1 MLTNTTRKN
10 KVTYRSVSSIIRDV
24 LQRKTEK
31 GQYTTLEHAIREVV
45 SKGFDKESKRI
56 NSLVRKEKAS
66 KTLQK
71 EQIPVPTLGLDGKP
85 RGVVLSR
92 AHKMHIQTDDD

>member
-1 MLTNTTRKN
+1 M
-10 KVTYRSVSSIIRDV
+10 TYRTVSSIIRDV

-31 GQYTTLEHAIREVV
+31 GQYTTLEHAIREVMNRDL
-45 SKGFDKESKRI
+45 DKESEQI

-71 EQIPVPTLGLDGKP
+71 EPGLGLHGHAK
-85 RGVVLSR
+85 GLVLSR

>member
-1 MLTNTTRKN
+1 
-10 KVTYRSVSSIIRDV
+10 VTYRTVSSIIRDV

-45 SKGFDKESKRI
+45 SRDLDKESEQI

-71 EQIPVPTLGLDGKP
+71 EPGPDLGLHGHAK
-85 RGVVLSR
+85 GLVLSR

>member
-1 MLTNTTRKN
+1 MA
-10 KVTYRSVSSIIRDV
+10 YRTVSSIIRDV

-45 SKGFDKESKRI
+45 SKGFDKESKHI
-56 NSLVRKEKAS
+56 NSLVRKQNAS

-71 EQIPVPTLGLDGKP
+71 EPVPTIDSDGKP
-85 RGVVLSR
+85 RGNVLST
-92 AHKMHIQTDDD
+92 AQKMHMQTDD

>member
-1 MLTNTTRKN
+1 MNTTRKN
-10 KVTYRSVSSIIRDV
+10 KVAYRSVSSIIRDV

-45 SKGFDKESKRI
+45 SKGFDKELKHI
-56 NSLVRKEKAS
+56 NSLVRKQEAS

-71 EQIPVPTLGLDGKP
+71 EPVPTLGPDGKP
-85 RGVVLSR
+85 RGIILST
-92 AHKMHIQTDDD
+92 AQKMRMQTDDD

>member
-1 MLTNTTRKN
+1 MA
-10 KVTYRSVSSIIRDV
+10 YRTVSSIIRDV

-45 SKGFDKESKRI
+45 NGGLDKELEDI
-56 NSLVRKEKAS
+56 NRSDIVKKAS
-66 KTLQK
+66 KPLQK

-92 AHKMHIQTDDD
+92 AQKMHLQINDD